1 MFSSSPMAA
10 TFASN
15 DIEATKAF
23 YHDVLGADVV
33 VTDPSMCYLKFES
46 GAMAFA
52 YEKDDFQAPN
62 NTILTFLV
70 PDIDAAAAELKAK
83 GVSLEQLEYTGED
96 GIARGWDT
104 APPSAWIKDPSGNWI
119 CFTQGTLDDMPAA

>member
-1 MFSSSPMAA
+1 MFSNNPMVA

-15 DIEATKAF
+15 DIAATKDF
-23 YHDVLGADVV
+23 YHDVLGAEVV
-33 VTDPSMCYLKFES
+33 VMDPGMCYLKFES

-83 GVSLEQLEYTGED
+83 GVNLEHLEYTDDD
-96 GIARGWDT
+96 GIARGWDN
-104 APPSAWIKDPSGNWI
+104 APPSAWIKDTSGNWI
-119 CFTQGTLDDMPAA
+119 CFTQGTLEDMPSA